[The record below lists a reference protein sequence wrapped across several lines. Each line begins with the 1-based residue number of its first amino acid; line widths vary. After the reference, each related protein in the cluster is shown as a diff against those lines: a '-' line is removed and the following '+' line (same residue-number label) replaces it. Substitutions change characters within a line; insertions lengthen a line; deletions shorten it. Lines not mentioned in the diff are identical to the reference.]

1 MLKGFD
7 QLVNLVLDEA
17 VEFIRG
23 AWRGWRAGCAR
34 APSARASVR
43 AQASTPT
50 TPRRAHSPAPLA
62 DPADPLRITDETRGL
77 GLVVCR
83 GPQVTVVC
91 PEDELREI
99 PNPFVAPEGAEE

>member
-1 MLKGFD
+1 MRG
-7 QLVNLVLDEA
+7 EA
-17 VEFIRG
+17 GEL
-23 AWRGWRAGCAR
+23 AAR
-34 APSARASVR
+34 ARPRRAHQCVR
-43 AQASTPT
+43 QASAPT
-50 TPRRAHSPAPLA
+50 TPRRARSPAPPLA